1 MITLDKIKIV
11 SSIDNATI
19 LDDERFEQK
28 QKFGHIQSE
37 SYTSKEPYALYIEL
51 DYQAHELVLEFT
63 GKVLEDDYPRLIS
76 KDTIR
81 QCLQN
86 INNLGVCKLNVEGIL
101 NDGDVCKADVSKDF
115 ECQDCKA
122 LTDELRANVSNFNKY
137 LPRVIAGNFV
147 IEKNVATKGCKKR
160 LTLYDKHVE
169 SEKACNRKF
178 LSGLKDPQSMLQYFE
193 GKVRMELNLNSKEQ
207 IRKSLNIQDT
217 RLSSVLESSANPIWD
232 FVSEIVGEPV
242 QAPTFSNHKEYMA
255 YLVIKD
261 NDFDLAKVYATM
273 RQLRPGTKGNR
284 LMAPFKAMMQKLHPE
299 SITLRSRL
307 ASLLMLEVL
316 FVFLPFL

>member
-11 SSIDNATI
+11 SALNNITI

-28 QKFGHIQSE
+28 ERFGCVQSE
-37 SYTSKEPYALYIEL
+37 SYTTKEPYALYIEL

-63 GKVLEDDYPRLIS
+63 GKVLEDDYPRLIT
-76 KDTIR
+76 KETIR
-81 QCLQN
+81 QCLLN
-86 INNLGVCKLNVEGIL
+86 INALGVCKLNVEAIL
-101 NDGDVCKADVSKDF
+101 NDGDVCKVDVSKDI

-147 IEKNVATKGCKKR
+147 LEKNVATKGCKKR

-169 SEKACNRKF
+169 FEKACNRKF
-178 LSGLKDPQSMLQYFE
+178 LSGLRDPQSMRQYFE
-193 GKVRMELNLNSKEQ
+193 GKVRIELNLNSKEQ
-207 IRKSLNIQDT
+207 IRKSLKIQDT
-217 RLSSVLESSANPIWD
+217 RLSSVLESTANPIWD
-232 FVSEIVGEPV
+232 FVSEIVSEPV
-242 QAPTFSNHKEYMA
+242 QTPEFTNYKEYQS

-261 NDFDLAKVYATM
+261 NDFDLAKVYAKM

-284 LMAPFKAMMQKLHPE
+284 LMAPFKAMMQKMHPE
-299 SITLRSRL
+299 SLTLRSRL

-316 FVFLPFL
+316 VVFLPFL